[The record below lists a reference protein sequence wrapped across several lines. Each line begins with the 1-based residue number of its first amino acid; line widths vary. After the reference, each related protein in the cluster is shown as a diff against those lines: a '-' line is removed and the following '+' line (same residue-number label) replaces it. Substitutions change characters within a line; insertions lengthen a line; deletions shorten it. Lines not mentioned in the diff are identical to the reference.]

1 MITWISLSNQYRLN
15 TIDDRKKT
23 KGTPDRETTQQLTL
37 SDFMEEEWCV
47 VQFQRSATIV
57 VDGGVLASV
66 LVRRMLDVGRHLPIV
81 IIILVFGTIFGKILF
96 DSYLANKTQEK

>member
-1 MITWISLSNQYRLN
+1 M
-15 TIDDRKKT
+15 
-23 KGTPDRETTQQLTL
+23 
-37 SDFMEEEWCV
+37 

-66 LVRRMLDVGRHLPIV
+66 LVRRILMWVDTLPIV